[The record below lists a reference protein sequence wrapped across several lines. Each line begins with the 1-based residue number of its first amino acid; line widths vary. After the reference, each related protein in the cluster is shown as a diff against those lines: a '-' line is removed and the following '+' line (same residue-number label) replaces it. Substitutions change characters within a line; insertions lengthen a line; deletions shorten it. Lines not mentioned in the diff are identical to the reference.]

1 MATSSGIE
9 LLNEVT
15 CPNCWQKFPPEDALA
30 IAGHGDLMGDPR
42 LTSDQEHLRFV
53 PTRFTP
59 ECAALDEKDTPSFDL
74 ACPSCRLLVPRVVFE
89 RRDTVFLSIFGR
101 VSSGKSYFLSALGR
115 QLDTAFPQRFGLGV
129 TEPHSASNAVIRDY
143 ENRLFNNPDPD
154 ALVDIP
160 ATQPSGHKHYQ
171 EVEHAGDLRRYPRPM
186 YFQVA
191 PTGRHPNAKDP
202 ARYMRTICVYDN
214 SGEHFAP
221 NWAKPNRPETQH
233 LARSSAMLFV
243 FDPARE
249 PAFIERC
256 RTTSS
261 DPQFDEMAKKKENEP
276 QAVILATADQNVKKW
291 LGREI
296 ADPLDTPLVVVVAKF
311 DAWRHLVKGELPSFA
326 TGREGDFTAIQGFRV
341 DEVERVSNK
350 IRELLLTL
358 CPLIVSTAERFSRR
372 VCYIPTSATGCSPV
386 VVGQSAEGDP
396 CYKFRRGSIRPIW
409 AEVPLLWILQELT
422 TGLVPV
428 ASARGTST

>member
-1 MATSSGIE
+1 
-9 LLNEVT
+9 
-15 CPNCWQKFPPEDALA
+15 
-30 IAGHGDLMGDPR
+30 
-42 LTSDQEHLRFV
+42 
-53 PTRFTP
+53 
-59 ECAALDEKDTPSFDL
+59 
-74 ACPSCRLLVPRVVFE
+74 
-89 RRDTVFLSIFGR
+89 
-101 VSSGKSYFLSALGR
+101 
-115 QLDTAFPQRFGLGV
+115 
-129 TEPHSASNAVIRDY
+129 
-143 ENRLFNNPDPD
+143 
-154 ALVDIP
+154 
-160 ATQPSGHKHYQ
+160 
-171 EVEHAGDLRRYPRPM
+171 
-186 YFQVA
+186 
-191 PTGRHPNAKDP
+191 
-202 ARYMRTICVYDN
+202 
-214 SGEHFAP
+214 
-221 NWAKPNRPETQH
+221 
-233 LARSSAMLFV
+233 
-243 FDPARE
+243 
-249 PAFIERC
+249 
-256 RTTSS
+256 
-261 DPQFDEMAKKKENEP
+261 MAKKKENEP